1 MSLVAAWLALNT
13 HRSAAAGPRPTAA
26 VQGSEGPTPAAHASR
41 DTPTPSPRR
50 VVVLGGVEGDDHPRR
65 ATKLTSDKRHQKENL
80 TNKPNKVKRITYG
93 RGYGGFSDGN
103 RCGIAAGKS

>member
-1 MSLVAAWLALNT
+1 MGGLGRFRQAPYRVLSPAGRVAWRPGAPWRLAK
-13 HRSAAAGPRPTAA
+13 RARPANSTE
-26 VQGSEGPTPAAHASR
+26 QGSEGPTPAAHASR

-80 TNKPNKVKRITYG
+80 TNK
-93 RGYGGFSDGN
+93 
-103 RCGIAAGKS
+103 AE